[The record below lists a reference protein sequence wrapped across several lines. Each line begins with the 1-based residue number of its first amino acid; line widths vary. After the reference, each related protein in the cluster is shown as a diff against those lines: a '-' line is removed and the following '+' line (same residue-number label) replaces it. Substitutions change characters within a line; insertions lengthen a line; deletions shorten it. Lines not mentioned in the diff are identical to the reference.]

1 MNGCYIKSIV
11 LTAMLATAMS
21 SATARAQ
28 PTSCATNVTCLAQ
41 GWSDADRTTFYT
53 TVQGSHIMPYVWFKA
68 LRRLDVDE
76 PFAADQL
83 SRYGYIHS
91 DSSTGLPVGF
101 VIDGT
106 PALGQVGMTCAACH
120 TGQLEYQKDGVTH
133 AIRLDG
139 APAESDFQ
147 QFLTDLR
154 DASGATIKQPD
165 RFAAF
170 AAAVLGSNN
179 TPAKAAQ
186 LKTQFSAWVQQ
197 FSDFMNASLPTSP
210 WGPGRLD
217 AFGMIFN
224 RVTARDI
231 GVVKNFKVA
240 DAPVSYP
247 FLWNA
252 HRQDHTQWNGGVP
265 NGFYITALA
274 RNSGEVF
281 GVFADYKPAVLIPAT
296 KLAPAIINYHSNSIV
311 YSGLQTLEEKIAVL
325 KPPPWPQDI
334 FPLNPDMVTKGK
346 ALFDTN
352 CGKCHNPQP
361 SKTALNGAWDTPVL
375 PVGTD
380 PRMAAN
386 ATNKSDPGMFA
397 GAALPPPSIGAR
409 YPACP
414 GTFDCALNVDL
425 LASSVVG
432 GLLADAFNRT
442 TLASHDAIRQNG
454 VFRALGR
461 DLQSLPHG
469 ENLDDLTA
477 PGANHLGDLQA
488 LIKTRLSNM
497 YKSQPPA
504 ATGAAYESRVLQG
517 IWATAP
523 YLHNGSVPNL
533 WELLTP
539 PAQRKTSFMV
549 GSRLFDPKN
558 VGYSTDTSPF
568 ATGKFVVDATNGN
581 GNGGHDFGTGLTDD
595 QKWQIIEYMKQM

>member
-1 MNGCYIKSIV
+1 MSKTRTRRGALMAILV
-11 LTAMLATAMS
+11 TALFAGTAH
-21 SATARAQ
+21 AQ
-28 PTSCATNVTCLAQ
+28 TTSCAVNVTCLDQ
-41 GWSDADRTTFYT
+41 GWTDTDRTTFYS
-53 TVQGSHIMPYVWFKA
+53 TVQGAHIMPYVWFKA

-83 SRYGYIHS
+83 SRYGYIRS
-91 DSSTGLPVGF
+91 DDATGLPIGF

-106 PALGQVGMTCAACH
+106 PALGQIGMTCAACH

-139 APAESDFQ
+139 APAASDFQ

-154 DASGATIKQPD
+154 DAASETIKQPT

-170 AAAVLGSNN
+170 AAAVLGSGN

-186 LKTQFSAWVQQ
+186 LKTQFAAWVQQ
-197 FSDFMNASLPTSP
+197 FSDFMNASLPTPP

-231 GVVKNFKVA
+231 GVSNNFKIA

-281 GVFADYKPAVLIPAT
+281 GVFADFKPTVLIPAT
-296 KLAPAIINYHSNSIV
+296 KLAPKIINYHSNSIL

-334 FPLNPDMVTKGK
+334 FPLDQDMVTKGK
-346 ALFDTN
+346 VLFDAN

-361 SKTALNGAWDTPVL
+361 SKTVPNAWDTPVMA
-375 PVGTD
+375 VGTD
-380 PRMAAN
+380 PRMATN
-386 ATNKSDPGMFA
+386 AKHSSDPGIFT

-414 GTFDCALNVDL
+414 TTFDCALNVDL

-442 TLASHDAIRQNG
+442 TLRSPEAIRRNG

-461 DLQSLPHG
+461 DLESLPHG
-469 ENLDDLTA
+469 ENMVELTA
-477 PGANHLGDLQA
+477 PGTNHLDDLQA
-488 LIKTRLSNM
+488 MIKNRLGNM

-504 ATGAAYESRVLQG
+504 AIGAAYESRVLQG

-539 PAQRKTSFMV
+539 PAQRKTNFMV
-549 GSRLFDPKN
+549 GSRLFDPRN

-568 ATGKFVVDATNGN
+568 RTGKFVADPSNGN
-581 GNGGHDFGTGLTDD
+581 GNGGHDFGTGLSDE
-595 QKWQIIEYMKQM
+595 QKWQMIEYMKQM

>member
-1 MNGCYIKSIV
+1 MGISHTRRIA
-11 LTAMLATAMS
+11 LTVILVTVMFATA
-21 SATARAQ
+21 AHAQ
-28 PTSCATNVTCLAQ
+28 STSCAPNVTCLDQ

-53 TVQGSHIMPYVWFKA
+53 TVQGAHIMPYVWFKA

-83 SRYGYIHS
+83 SRYGYIHF
-91 DSSTGLPVGF
+91 DSPSGLPVGF

-106 PALGQVGMTCAACH
+106 PAQGQIGMTCAACH

-139 APAESDFQ
+139 APALSDFQ

-154 DASGATIKQPD
+154 DASSETLKQPD

-170 AAAVLGSNN
+170 ATAVLGSGN

-186 LKTQFSAWVQQ
+186 LKKDFTAWVQQ
-197 FSDFMNASLPTSP
+197 FSDFMNASLPSSP

-224 RVTARDI
+224 RVTARDL
-231 GVVKNFKVA
+231 GVHNSFKVA

-281 GVFADYKPAVLIPAT
+281 GVFADFKPKVLIPET
-296 KLAPAIINYHSNSIV
+296 RLAPTIIDYRANSIV

-334 FPLNPDMVTKGK
+334 FPLDQDMVTKGK
-346 ALFDTN
+346 ALFTAN

-361 SKTALNGAWDTPVL
+361 SKTAPNAWDTPVMA
-375 PVGTD
+375 VGTD
-380 PRMAAN
+380 PRMASN
-386 ATNKSDPGMFA
+386 ADRKSDPGIYA

-414 GTFDCALNVDL
+414 TTFDCALNVDL
-425 LASSVVG
+425 LASSVIG
-432 GLLADAFNRT
+432 GLVADAFT
-442 TLASHDAIRQNG
+442 PTALASPDKNG
-454 VFRALGR
+454 VLRALGR
-461 DLQSLPHG
+461 DLGSLPHSEKLADLIGPG
-469 ENLDDLTA
+469 ENHLD
-477 PGANHLGDLQA
+477 A
-488 LIKTRLSNM
+488 LKAMIKNRLSDM
-497 YKSQPPA
+497 YKGQPPA
-504 ATGAAYESRVLQG
+504 TTGAAYESRVLQG

-558 VGYSTDTSPF
+558 VGYSTETSPF
-568 ATGKFVVDATNGN
+568 KTGKFVVDPSNGN
-581 GNGGHDFGTGLTDD
+581 GNGGHDFGTGLSDD

>member
-1 MNGCYIKSIV
+1 MSRVHATLMAIIASI
-11 LTAMLATAMS
+11 LFAAA
-21 SATARAQ
+21 AHAQ
-28 PTSCATNVTCLAQ
+28 PTACATNVTCLDQ
-41 GWSDADRTTFYT
+41 GWKAADRTTFYT

-83 SRYGYIHS
+83 ARYGYIHS
-91 DSSTGLPVGF
+91 DSSTGLPIGF

-106 PALGQVGMTCAACH
+106 PAQGQVGMTCAACH
-120 TGQLEYQKDGVTH
+120 TGQLEYQKNGVTR

-139 APAESDFQ
+139 APALSDFQ

-154 DASGATIKQPD
+154 DASSATIDQPA
-165 RFAAF
+165 RFTAF
-170 AAAVLGSNN
+170 AASVLGSGN

-186 LKTQFSAWVQQ
+186 LKKDFGAWVQQ
-197 FSDFMNASLPTSP
+197 FTEFMNKSLPPSP

-231 GVVKNFKVA
+231 NVPGNFKVA

-265 NGFYITALA
+265 NGYFITALA

-281 GVFADYKPAVLIPAT
+281 GVFADFTPKVAREATDFTPKLID
-296 KLAPAIINYHSNSIV
+296 YHNNSIV

-334 FPLNPDMVTKGK
+334 FPLNQEMAAKGK
-346 ALFDTN
+346 DLFDSN
-352 CGKCHNPQP
+352 CGKCHNTQA
-361 SKTALNGAWDTPVL
+361 SKKAPNAWDTPVMA
-375 PVGTD
+375 VGTD
-380 PRMAAN
+380 PRMFTN
-386 ATNKSDPGMFA
+386 SQNKSDPGIFA
-397 GAALPPPSIGAR
+397 DAALPPPDFLKR

-414 GTFDCALNVDL
+414 TADCASNVDL

-432 GLLADAFNRT
+432 GLVADALSLK
-442 TLASHDAIRQNG
+442 TLDPIAIRQNG
-454 VFRALGR
+454 VVRALAR
-461 DLQSLPHG
+461 DLGSLQGGQNPKA
-469 ENLDDLTA
+469 LTA
-477 PGANHLGDLQA
+477 SAVQHLAELQTV
-488 LIKTRLSNM
+488 INTRLGNM
-497 YKSQPPA
+497 YKSQPGTA
-504 ATGAAYESRVLQG
+504 AGAAYESRVLQG

-539 PAQRKTSFMV
+539 PAQRKTTFMV

-558 VGYSTDTSPF
+558 VGYATDTSPF
-568 ATGKFVVDATNGN
+568 KSGKFVVDSSNGN

-595 QKWQIIEYMKQM
+595 QKWQIIEYMKTM

>member
-1 MNGCYIKSIV
+1 MGSSRTRRTALRV
-11 LTAMLATAMS
+11 LLVTVLFAATAHAQS
-21 SATARAQ
+21 TA
-28 PTSCATNVTCLAQ
+28 CGTNVTCLAQ
-41 GWSDADRTTFYT
+41 GWSDADRATFYT
-53 TVQGSHIMPYVWFKA
+53 TVQGAHIMPYVWFKA

-83 SRYGYIHS
+83 SRYGYIQS
-91 DSSTGLPVGF
+91 DSSTGLPIGF

-106 PALGQVGMTCAACH
+106 PAQGQVGMTCAACH
-120 TGQLEYQKDGVTH
+120 TGQLEYQQDGATH

-139 APAESDFQ
+139 APAASDFQ

-154 DASGATIKQPD
+154 DASSETIKQPD
-165 RFAAF
+165 RFATF
-170 AAAVLGSNN
+170 ATSVLGTGN

-186 LKTQFSAWVQQ
+186 LKTQFAAWVQQ
-197 FSDFMNASLPTSP
+197 FSDFMNASLPPSP

-224 RVTARDI
+224 RVTARDL
-231 GVVKNFKVA
+231 GVHNNFKLA

-265 NGFYITALA
+265 NGFYVTALA

-281 GVFADYKPAVLIPAT
+281 GVFADFKPTVLIPET
-296 KLAPAIINYHSNSIV
+296 KLAPKIINYHDNSIV

-334 FPLNPDMVTKGK
+334 FPLDQDMVTKGK

-361 SKTALNGAWDTPVL
+361 SKTALNSWDTPVL
-375 PVGTD
+375 AVGTD
-380 PRMAAN
+380 AKMASN
-386 ATNKSDPGMFA
+386 AKQMSDPGIYT
-397 GAALPPPSIGAR
+397 GTALPPPSIGAR

-414 GTFDCALNVDL
+414 RTFDCALSVDL

-432 GLLADAFNRT
+432 GLLADGFNRT
-442 TLASHDAIRQNG
+442 TLASQEGIRRSG

-461 DLQSLPHG
+461 DLESLPHG
-469 ENLDDLTA
+469 EKLEDLTA
-477 PGANHLGDLQA
+477 PGTNHLDDLKA
-488 LIKTRLSNM
+488 MIKNRLSNM

-539 PAQRKTSFMV
+539 PAQRKASFMV

-558 VGYSTDTSPF
+558 VGYSTETSPF
-568 ATGKFVVDATNGN
+568 KTGKFVVDPSNGN
-581 GNGGHDFGTGLTDD
+581 GNGGHDFGTGLSDD

>member
-1 MNGCYIKSIV
+1 MNGSNKRHISMIAV
-11 LTAMLATAMS
+11 LVTVLFA
-21 SATARAQ
+21 ATARAQ
-28 PTSCATNVTCLAQ
+28 STSCAPNVTCLDQ

-53 TVQGSHIMPYVWFKA
+53 TVQGSHVMPYVWFKA

-76 PFAADQL
+76 PFIADQL
-83 SRYGYIHS
+83 SRYGYLHS
-91 DSSTGLPVGF
+91 DNPASLPVGF

-106 PALGQVGMTCAACH
+106 PAAGQIGMTCAACH
-120 TGQLEYQKDGVTH
+120 TGQIEYQKDGATH

-139 APAESDFQ
+139 APAMSDFQ

-154 DASGATIKQPD
+154 DASSATLAQPD

-170 AAAVLGSNN
+170 ASAVLGSAS
-179 TPAKAAQ
+179 TPAKVAA
-186 LKTQFSAWVQQ
+186 LKTEFAAWVQQ
-197 FSDFMNASLPTSP
+197 FSSFMHDSLPASP

-224 RVTARDI
+224 RVTGRDL
-231 GVVKNFKVA
+231 GVSKNFKVA

-281 GVFADYKPAVLIPAT
+281 GVFADYKPKIAVPAT
-296 KLAPAIINYHSNSIV
+296 KLTPTIIDYRASSIV
-311 YSGLQTLEEKIAVL
+311 YSGLQTLEEKIALL

-346 ALFDTN
+346 ALFDTK
-352 CGKCHNPQP
+352 CGGCHNPQA
-361 SKTALNGAWDTPVL
+361 SKKTPNAWETQVVA
-375 PVGTD
+375 VGTD
-380 PRMAAN
+380 PRMANN
-386 ATNKSDPGMFA
+386 AKQKSDPGMFT
-397 GAALPPPSIGAR
+397 GAVLPPPSIGAR

-414 GTFDCALNVDL
+414 TTSDCALNVDL

-432 GLLADAFNRT
+432 GMLANAFNPT
-442 TLASHDAIRQNG
+442 TVASAGRIRENG

-461 DLQSLPHG
+461 DLESLPQG
-469 ENLDDLTA
+469 EKLEDLTTPGASHLDDLKA
-477 PGANHLGDLQA
+477 M
-488 LIKTRLSNM
+488 IKERLSGI
-497 YKSQPPA
+497 YKSQPLGA
-504 ATGAAYESRVLQG
+504 ADAAYESRVLQG

-539 PAQRKTSFMV
+539 PEQRKTSFMV

-558 VGYSTDTSPF
+558 VGYSTESSPF
-568 ATGKFVVDATNGN
+568 KTGNFVVGPSNGN
-581 GNGGHDFGTGLTDD
+581 SNGGHKFGTDLSDD
-595 QKWQIIEYMKQM
+595 EKWQIIEYMKQM

>member
-1 MNGCYIKSIV
+1 MGRFHSLRIP
-11 LTAMLATAMS
+11 LMALLATIWYGA
-21 SATARAQ
+21 AAHAG
-28 PTSCATNVTCLAQ
+28 SCGANVTCLDQ

-53 TVQGSHIMPYVWFKA
+53 TVQGSHIMPYAWFMA

-76 PFAADQL
+76 PFVADQL
-83 SRYGYIHS
+83 NRYGYIHY
-91 DSSTGLPVGF
+91 DSPTGLPVGF
-101 VIDGT
+101 VIDGNQ
-106 PALGQVGMTCAACH
+106 AQGEVGMTCAACH
-120 TGQLEYQKDGVTH
+120 TGQLEYQKDGVAHT
-133 AIRLDG
+133 IRLDG
-139 APAESDFQ
+139 APAGSDFQ

-154 DASGATIKQPD
+154 DASNETIKQPD
-165 RFAAF
+165 RFATF
-170 AAAVLGSNN
+170 ASAVLGTGN

-186 LKTQFSAWVQQ
+186 LKKDFAAWVKQ
-197 FSDFMNASLPTSP
+197 FGDFMNASLPPSP

-224 RVTARDI
+224 RVAARDL
-231 GVVKNFKVA
+231 GVAANFKVA

-247 FLWNA
+247 YLWNA

-281 GVFADYKPAVLIPAT
+281 GVFADFKPRALIPAT
-296 KLAPAIINYHSNSIV
+296 KLTPKIIDYHASSIV

-325 KPPPWPQDI
+325 QPPPWPQDI
-334 FPLNPDMVTKGK
+334 FPLDQDMVSKGK
-346 ALFDTN
+346 ALFDAN
-352 CGKCHNPQP
+352 CGNCHNPQP
-361 SKTALNGAWDTPVL
+361 SKTVPKAWDTPVMA
-375 PVGTD
+375 VGTD
-380 PRMAAN
+380 AKMASNAKRM
-386 ATNKSDPGMFA
+386 SDPGIYT

-414 GTFDCALNVDL
+414 KTADCALSVDL

-442 TLASHDAIRQNG
+442 TLGSPEAIRQNG

-461 DLQSLPHG
+461 DLGALPHG
-469 ENLDDLTA
+469 EKLEDLTA
-477 PGANHLGDLQA
+477 PGANHSGDLQA
-488 LIKTRLSNM
+488 MIKNRLGNM

-504 ATGAAYESRVLQG
+504 TTGAAYESRVLQG

-539 PAQRKTSFMV
+539 PAQRKRTFMV
-549 GSRLFDPKN
+549 GSRLFDPRN
-558 VGYSTDTSPF
+558 VGFSTDASPF
-568 ATGKFVVDATNGN
+568 KTGEFVVDPNNGN
-581 GNGGHDFGTGLTDD
+581 DNAGHDFGTGLSDD

>member
-1 MNGCYIKSIV
+1 MIKAHTWGGPI
-11 LTAMLATAMS
+11 LAMLMTAWL
-21 SATARAQ
+21 AGAAHAQ
-28 PTSCATNVTCLAQ
+28 STSCAANVTCLDQ
-41 GWSDADRTTFYT
+41 GWSDTDRATFYT
-53 TVQGSHIMPYVWFKA
+53 TVQGAHIMPYVWFKA

-76 PFAADQL
+76 PFIADQL
-83 SRYGYIHS
+83 SRYGYIHY
-91 DSSTGLPVGF
+91 DSPSGLPIGF

-106 PALGQVGMTCAACH
+106 PAQGQVGMTCAACH
-120 TGQLEYQKDGVTH
+120 TGQLEYQKDGATH

-139 APAESDFQ
+139 APAASDFQ

-154 DASGATIKQPD
+154 DASSETIKQPA

-170 AAAVLGSNN
+170 ATAVLGSGN

-186 LKTQFSAWVQQ
+186 LRKDLTAWVQQ
-197 FSDFMNASLPTSP
+197 FSDFMNASLPPSP

-224 RVTARDI
+224 RVTARDL
-231 GVVKNFKVA
+231 GVHNNFKVA

-281 GVFADYKPAVLIPAT
+281 GVFADFKPTALIPAT
-296 KLAPAIINYHSNSIV
+296 RLAPKIINYHANSIV

-325 KPPPWPQDI
+325 KPPPWPQDV
-334 FPLNPDMVTKGK
+334 FPLDQDMVSKGK
-346 ALFDTN
+346 VLFDAN

-361 SKTALNGAWDTPVL
+361 SKTTVNAWDTPVMA
-375 PVGTD
+375 VGTD
-380 PRMAAN
+380 PRMAGN
-386 ATNKSDPGMFA
+386 AKQKSDPGIYTS
-397 GAALPPPSIGAR
+397 AALPPPSIGAR

-414 GTFDCALNVDL
+414 STFDCALSVDL

-432 GLLADAFNRT
+432 GLLADAFNRP
-442 TLASHDAIRQNG
+442 TLGSPEAIRHNG

-461 DLQSLPHG
+461 DLESLPHG
-469 ENLDDLTA
+469 ERLEDLTA
-477 PGANHLGDLQA
+477 PGTNHLDDLKA
-488 LIKTRLSNM
+488 MIKNRLSNM

-517 IWATAP
+517 VWATAP
-523 YLHNGSVPNL
+523 YLHNGSVPTL

-558 VGYSTDTSPF
+558 VGFSTESSPF
-568 ATGKFVVDATNGN
+568 KSGKFEVNPGNGN
-581 GNGGHDFGTGLTDD
+581 GNGGHSFGTDLSDE